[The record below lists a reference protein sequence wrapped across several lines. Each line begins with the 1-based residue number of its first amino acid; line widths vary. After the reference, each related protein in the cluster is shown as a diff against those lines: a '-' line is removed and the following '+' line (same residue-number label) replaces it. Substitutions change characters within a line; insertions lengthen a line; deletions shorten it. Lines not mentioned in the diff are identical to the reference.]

1 MQSQPPTLLE
11 ALRGHSHVV
20 VYTPGDG
27 GLWSSIGP
35 SIEAAGIEVEVI
47 GHPLLCMAALCW
59 REFNGRRPGSREST
73 AFAAVDVDDIDR
85 LEPMLASIRT
95 KLPHVSVWVIGSN
108 FTIPVIEGKPRVE
121 TAPHT
126 EQRPSAARAELEA
139 KQATP
144 PRTPPKLRISRT
156 GAVEEAGTDH
166 GAASTPPS
174 RQRDLDHIESILRG
188 SPSDG
193 TPRDSA
199 SGHSAQKSND
209 PIHPNDDGEDP
220 AEPSATRLTSDE
232 IAMLMGDHDD
242 DTPPG
247 ARGNPQDGGGRT
259 R

>member
-1 MQSQPPTLLE
+1 MQSQPPTPLE

-20 VYTPGDG
+20 VYTPENG
-27 GLWSSIGP
+27 GLWSSIAP
-35 SIEAAGIEVEVI
+35 SIKAVGIEVEVI

-59 REFNGRRPGSREST
+59 HEFNGRRPGSREST

-108 FTIPVIEGKPRVE
+108 FTIPVIEGKPRAE
-121 TAPHT
+121 PAPHP
-126 EQRPSAARAELEA
+126 EQRPSAARAEFEA

-156 GAVEEAGTDH
+156 GAAEEAGIDR
-166 GAASTPPS
+166 GAADTPPS

-193 TPRDSA
+193 APRDPA
-199 SGHSAQKSND
+199 RKSSD
-209 PIHPNDDGEDP
+209 PIHPGDEVEDP

-242 DTPPG
+242 DRPPG
-247 ARGNPQDGGGRT
+247 PRGNPQDGGGRA

>member
-1 MQSQPPTLLE
+1 VQSQPPTPLE

-20 VYTPGDG
+20 VYTPEDG

-59 REFNGRRPGSREST
+59 HEFNGRRPGSRDST

-108 FTIPVIEGKPRVE
+108 FTIPVIEGKPRTE
-121 TAPHT
+121 PAPHP
-126 EQRPSAARAELEA
+126 EQRPSSARAEFEA
-139 KQATP
+139 KQAAP
-144 PRTPPKLRISRT
+144 SRTPPKLRISRT
-156 GAVEEAGTDH
+156 GAVEGAGTDR
-166 GAASTPPS
+166 AATSASPS

-188 SPSDG
+188 HPSDDASKDP
-193 TPRDSA
+193 PRKSA
-199 SGHSAQKSND
+199 D
-209 PIHPNDDGEDP
+209 PIHPADDDEDP

-232 IAMLMGDHDD
+232 IAMLMGDDD
-242 DTPPG
+242 SPPG
-247 ARGNPQDGGGRT
+247 ERGNPQDGGGRT